1 MIKTAVSVIVP
12 IIFAIIFTSTA
23 SAAPIFPPLVQG
35 LYGFRVRAAD
45 VELDAGGVP
54 LTPPTVSVSVRRVDS
69 GDGAD
74 LACVPCG
81 PGETVSVSVTVAAT
95 GDRGELRGY
104 AFAGP
109 GCTGEP
115 SESTNAAFVFFVP
128 PGPPTLELSGAT
140 SLLPVRARAP
150 EQLARL
156 ELSIGG
162 DVFARSTRSEP

>member
-1 MIKTAVSVIVP
+1 MIKTLVFVIALAV
-12 IIFAIIFTSTA
+12 AG
-23 SAAPIFPPLVQG
+23 AAAADPIFPPLVQG

-45 VELDAGGVP
+45 VALDPDGVP
-54 LTPPTVSVSVRRVDS
+54 LTPPTVSVSVRRVDG
-69 GDGAD
+69 GDGSD

-81 PGETVSVSVTVAAT
+81 PGETVGVSVTVAAT

-140 SLLPVRARAP
+140 SLQPVRARPP
-150 EQLARL
+150 EQFAHL
-156 ELSIGG
+156 ELSIGS
-162 DVFARSTRSEP
+162 DVIARSTRFQP